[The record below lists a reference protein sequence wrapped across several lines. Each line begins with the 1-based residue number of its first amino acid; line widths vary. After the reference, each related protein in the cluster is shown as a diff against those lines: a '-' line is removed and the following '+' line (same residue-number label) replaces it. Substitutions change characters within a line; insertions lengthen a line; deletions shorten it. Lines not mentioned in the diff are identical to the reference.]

1 LKFALWANII
11 NTKMSTTISHFQL
24 ICSIDVVFPIS
35 LSQRVMK
42 LMQDKEEEPNDLT
55 RRMNQLIE
63 VKHTK
68 EQVDKNFQEYEDK
81 MKAIFDRK

>member
-1 LKFALWANII
+1 
-11 NTKMSTTISHFQL
+11 MSTTISHFQL
-24 ICSIDVVFPIS
+24 IYSIDVVFPIN
-35 LSQRVMK
+35 LSRCVIK
-42 LMQDKEEEPNDLT
+42 LTQVNEEEPNDLT

-68 EQVDKNFQEYEDK
+68 EQVDKKFQEYEDK

>member
-1 LKFALWANII
+1 
-11 NTKMSTTISHFQL
+11 MSTTISHFQL
-24 ICSIDVVFPIS
+24 IYSIDVVFPIS
-35 LSQRVMK
+35 LSRRVMK

-68 EQVDKNFQEYEDK
+68 EQVDKKFQEYEDK

>member
-1 LKFALWANII
+1 
-11 NTKMSTTISHFQL
+11 MSTTISHFQL
-24 ICSIDVVFPIS
+24 IYSIDVVFPIS

-68 EQVDKNFQEYEDK
+68 EQVDKKFQEYEDK

>member
-1 LKFALWANII
+1 
-11 NTKMSTTISHFQL
+11 MSTTISHFQL
-24 ICSIDVVFPIS
+24 IYSIDVVFPII
-35 LSQRVMK
+35 LSRHVMK

-68 EQVDKNFQEYEDK
+68 EQLDKKFQEYEDK

>member
-1 LKFALWANII
+1 
-11 NTKMSTTISHFQL
+11 MSTTISHFQL
-24 ICSIDVVFPIS
+24 IYSIDVVFPIS

>member
-1 LKFALWANII
+1 
-11 NTKMSTTISHFQL
+11 MSTTISHFQL
-24 ICSIDVVFPIS
+24 IYSIDVVFPIS
-35 LSQRVMK
+35 LCRCVMK

-68 EQVDKNFQEYEDK
+68 EQVDKKFQEYEDK

>member
-1 LKFALWANII
+1 
-11 NTKMSTTISHFQL
+11 MSTTISHFQL
-24 ICSIDVVFPIS
+24 IYSIDVVFPIS
-35 LSQRVMK
+35 LSRRVMK

-68 EQVDKNFQEYEDK
+68 EQLDKKFQEYEDK